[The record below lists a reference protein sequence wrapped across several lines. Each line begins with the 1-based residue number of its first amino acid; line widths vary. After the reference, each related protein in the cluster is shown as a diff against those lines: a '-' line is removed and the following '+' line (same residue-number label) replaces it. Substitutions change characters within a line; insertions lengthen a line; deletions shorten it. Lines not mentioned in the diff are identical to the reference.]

1 MAMIEAKTDINEGGV
16 NGLGLAETDT
26 KSEEFK
32 VMQKMMLNIANQRT
46 DKERQEII
54 LSGLRAEMH
63 LFADKAMKQQTGKT
77 APQFLRAFIDAIGVK
92 NKIFAEYLHIKE
104 SNLSA
109 ILNGNRR
116 INIELAYKLGE
127 LFEVRPELWLQVQSK
142 HEMLLFAQE
151 NRDKYKKYNWKDLV
165 KRA

>member
-1 MAMIEAKTDINEGGV
+1 MKNDEFYFDDSRIVGFE
-16 NGLGLAETDT
+16 NGETDPN
-26 KSEEFK
+26 SEDVIQTLKMIRERVEAYTPAQKQKFK
-32 VMQKMMLNIANQRT
+32 
-46 DKERQEII
+46 
-54 LSGLRAEMH
+54 LSALRAQMH
-63 LFADKAMKQQTGKT
+63 IFVDEQLKEQTGKT
-77 APQFLRAFIDAIGVK
+77 APQFLREFIDAIGVK
-92 NKIFAEYLHIKE
+92 NKVFAEYLHIKE

-151 NRDKYKKYNWKDLV
+151 NRDKYKKYNWKDLI